1 MRNLKREQGG
11 REGIS
16 GNATHHAQR
25 LGASGHRASQASRRG
40 SPSKLLVVPSDARAS
55 VAPYGLKE
63 GGPYTP
69 SIPASRCNT
78 NRDFQNG
85 SRG

>member
-1 MRNLKREQGG
+1 MKVNLKVILSVVGV
-11 REGIS
+11 
-16 GNATHHAQR
+16 AA
-25 LGASGHRASQASRRG
+25 LLASPAMAKQMRPAKVLA
-40 SPSKLLVVPSDARAS
+40 VPSDARAS
-55 VAPYGLKE
+55 VAPYGVNE

-69 SIPASRCNT
+69 TSRYNT

>member
-1 MRNLKREQGG
+1 MKVNFKVILSVVGVAALLASPAMAKQMRPAKVL
-11 REGIS
+11 
-16 GNATHHAQR
+16 A
-25 LGASGHRASQASRRG
+25 
-40 SPSKLLVVPSDARAS
+40 VPSDARAS
-55 VAPYGLKE
+55 VAPYGVNE

-69 SIPASRCNT
+69 SVPTSRYDT

>member
-1 MRNLKREQGG
+1 MKANFKVILSVVGVAAVLASPAMAKQMRPAKVL
-11 REGIS
+11 
-16 GNATHHAQR
+16 A
-25 LGASGHRASQASRRG
+25 
-40 SPSKLLVVPSDARAS
+40 VPSYARAS
-55 VAPYGLKE
+55 VAPYGVNE

-69 SIPASRCNT
+69 SVPTSWYNT

>member
-1 MRNLKREQGG
+1 MKANLKVILSVVGV
-11 REGIS
+11 
-16 GNATHHAQR
+16 AA
-25 LGASGHRASQASRRG
+25 LLASPAMAKQMRPAKVLA
-40 SPSKLLVVPSDARAS
+40 VPSDARAS
-55 VAPYGLKE
+55 VAPYGVNE

-69 SIPASRCNT
+69 SVPSSRYNT

>member
-1 MRNLKREQGG
+1 MKENFKVILSVVSVATLLASPAMAKQMRPAMVL
-11 REGIS
+11 
-16 GNATHHAQR
+16 A
-25 LGASGHRASQASRRG
+25 
-40 SPSKLLVVPSDARAS
+40 VPSDARAS
-55 VAPYGLKE
+55 VAPYGVNE

-69 SIPASRCNT
+69 SVPTSRYNM